1 MERSWKVHAYGLELI
16 LWTSTE
22 LRLFRV
28 EKNLLQ
34 PLGLKS
40 KKSQPGRKQSYNLK
54 RLQLKIFNRVKIL
67 IKQMFEPKYL
77 IFGLYPGWAG

>member
-1 MERSWKVHAYGLELI
+1 MERSWKVHAYGPELI

-28 EKNLLQ
+28 EKKRLQ

-40 KKSQPGRKQSYNLK
+40 KKSQPGRKQSYNLN

-67 IKQMFEPKYL
+67 INQMFEPKYL
-77 IFGLYPGWAG
+77 IFGL